1 MTYRCAALSAVTP
14 PSLAASP
21 DVTLEAAGAAEADG
35 AALGS
40 GAPALL
46 DSELLA
52 AGEEAAVCGGLCCAG
67 GSCSTALQPEIAA
80 NMAKCRRICAP
91 SAERRRGRVCAGFK
105 VACANFPM
113 SAAEVYRKTRKVPDL
128 FWNAYVCRP
137 IAAVFVSAVERTR
150 LTPNQITIS
159 AVFVAL
165 VSVALLL
172 ALPGHLGLIL
182 GALVFELSYVLDCA
196 DGMLARWRGTA
207 SPVGHLLDFLMDELK
222 AFLLLAAV
230 AVRLFREH
238 GDTRFLLLG
247 LFGLVV
253 LASGIALTTF
263 VRRPEVMGPAG
274 TPAGPATERSV
285 VRRAIGFVESGAKFL
300 IHYPSY
306 LLIVALIGRIE
317 LYFVPYVA
325 VNALYA
331 ARAFAGVAWR
341 FGRSQPG

>member
-1 MTYRCAALSAVTP
+1 
-14 PSLAASP
+14 
-21 DVTLEAAGAAEADG
+21 
-35 AALGS
+35 
-40 GAPALL
+40 
-46 DSELLA
+46 
-52 AGEEAAVCGGLCCAG
+52 
-67 GSCSTALQPEIAA
+67 
-80 NMAKCRRICAP
+80 
-91 SAERRRGRVCAGFK
+91 
-105 VACANFPM
+105 M

-137 IAAVFVSAVERTR
+137 IAAVLVNAIQGTR
-150 LTPNQITIS
+150 ITPNQITLS

-182 GALVFELSYVLDCA
+182 AVVVFELSYVLDCA

-238 GDTRFLLLG
+238 GDVRFLLLG
-247 LFGLVV
+247 LFGLVA

-263 VRRPEVMGPAG
+263 ARRPEVMGPAPVVAA
-274 TPAGPATERSV
+274 PAAPASLL
-285 VRRAIGFVESGAKFL
+285 RRAVGLVESGAKFL

-306 LLIVALIGRIE
+306 LLYVALIGRIE
-317 LYFVPYVA
+317 LYFLPYVA

-341 FGRSQPG
+341 FGRS